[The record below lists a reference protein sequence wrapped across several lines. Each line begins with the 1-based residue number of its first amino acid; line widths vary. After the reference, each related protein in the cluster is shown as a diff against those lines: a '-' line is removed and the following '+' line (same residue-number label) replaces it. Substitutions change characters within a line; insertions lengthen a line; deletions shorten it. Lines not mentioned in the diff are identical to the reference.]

1 MELFYR
7 KYGEGKPLIILH
19 GLYGSS
25 DNWIPIAKDLSNSF
39 KVFVIDQRN
48 HGRSHHSNEYNYK
61 LLCNDLYDFIKSHN
75 IENPTIL
82 GHSMGGKT
90 AMHFANK
97 YPEFVKNLI
106 IVDISPFSYKNLIN
120 KSELALSHLNIINT
134 LYNIDL
140 ERAKSIIDIKNQIR
154 KNIKEERLIN
164 FLAKNIKH
172 NPDKRY
178 SWRFNLKSIRNN
190 LPNILDG
197 FEKNS
202 SLNSN
207 IKIDIPCL
215 FIKGK
220 DSDYI
225 SNEDKI
231 DIMDVFTESQIIT
244 IPNSGHWVHAEQKEK
259 FIELVNSWLLKVNC

>member
-1 MELFYR
+1 LDFFYR
-7 KYGEGKPLIILH
+7 KYGKGKPIIILH

-25 DNWIPIAKDLSNSF
+25 DNWIPIAKELSDNF
-39 KVFVIDQRN
+39 EIFVIDQRN
-48 HGRSHHSNEYNYK
+48 HGRSPHFDEHNYK
-61 LLCNDLYDFIKSHN
+61 LLCNDLYDFILDKN
-75 IENPTIL
+75 IIKPTIL

-90 AMHFANK
+90 AMFFANK
-97 YPEFVKNLI
+97 YPEIVKNLI

-120 KSELALSHLNIINT
+120 KSELTLSHLNIINT

-164 FLAKNIKH
+164 FLVKNIKH
-172 NPDKRY
+172 NSNKTY
-178 SWRFNLKSIRNN
+178 SWKFNLKTLRNE

-207 IKIDIPCL
+207 IKINIPCL

-220 DSDYI
+220 DSNYI

-231 DIMDVFTESQIIT
+231 DIMDVFTESQIIS

-259 FIELVNSWLLKVNC
+259 FVELVRNYLLTAN